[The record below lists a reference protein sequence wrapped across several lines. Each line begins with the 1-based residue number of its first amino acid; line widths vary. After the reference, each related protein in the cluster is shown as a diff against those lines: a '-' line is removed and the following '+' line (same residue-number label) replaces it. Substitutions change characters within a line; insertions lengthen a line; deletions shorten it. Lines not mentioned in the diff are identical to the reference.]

1 MQTFTTVLAHLIAA
15 AIAEVPAGGD
25 LAATLARAAPGDVI
39 RLGPGIH
46 TGTLAIPPGVR
57 VQGAGAAATRV
68 VAPEGADTA
77 TPAGDAELAALTLV
91 ARAPR
96 CALIVRQGNVRGE
109 DVVLEG
115 GACGVRI
122 EGGTLKGA
130 RMSARGRVGVHVAA
144 GALELE
150 DARIRGTDA
159 GVAVHGGRAELRRT
173 VVDGPFREAGV
184 TAEGGMTRLEG
195 VVIRAPGPAGIAA
208 EGGATVEGVG
218 LVVAGAGGV
227 DGIPGACVQVRRATL
242 RLEGATLVRCD
253 GAAVE
258 AEGGTLALS
267 AVDASGGLAG
277 CFVIHGGS
285 AELTGN
291 VCAGHGPG
299 LVLAAGARAS
309 LRLNRWWTD
318 PVLWV
323 DCGSGARA
331 ELGAGESGRATCGGS
346 P

>member
-1 MQTFTTVLAHLIAA
+1 
-15 AIAEVPAGGD
+15 
-25 LAATLARAAPGDVI
+25 
-39 RLGPGIH
+39 
-46 TGTLAIPPGVR
+46 
-57 VQGAGAAATRV
+57 
-68 VAPEGADTA
+68 
-77 TPAGDAELAALTLV
+77 
-91 ARAPR
+91 
-96 CALIVRQGNVRGE
+96 VRQGSVRAE
-109 DVVLEG
+109 DVALQG
-115 GACGVRI
+115 GACGAQVDGGALAGARLSA
-122 EGGTLKGA
+122 EGG
-130 RMSARGRVGVHVAA
+130 VGVRVAA

-150 DARIRGTDA
+150 DARIRGTSA

-173 VVDGPFREAGV
+173 VIDGPFREAGV
-184 TAEGGMTRLEG
+184 TASGGTTRLEG

-218 LVVAGAGGV
+218 IVVAGAGEV

-258 AEGGTLALS
+258 AQGGTLALS

-277 CFVIHGGS
+277 CLVLHGGR

-299 LVLAAGARAS
+299 LVLAEGAHAS
-309 LRLNRWWTD
+309 LRMNRWWTD

-331 ELGAGESGRATCGGS
+331 ALGAGERGRATCGGS